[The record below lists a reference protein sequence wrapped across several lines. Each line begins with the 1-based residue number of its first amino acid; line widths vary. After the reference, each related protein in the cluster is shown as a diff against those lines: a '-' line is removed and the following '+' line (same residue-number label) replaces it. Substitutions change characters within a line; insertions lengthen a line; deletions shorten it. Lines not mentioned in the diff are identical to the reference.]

1 MHTFTHTNALTKFFV
16 AGFEMQF
23 NVATIRSHQADALLV
38 GTVVTALLVIVAK
51 NIKPGVS
58 DEALEE
64 AVA

>member
-1 MHTFTHTNALTKFFV
+1 MYLV
-16 AGFEMQF
+16 A
-23 NVATIRSHQADALLV
+23 VAI